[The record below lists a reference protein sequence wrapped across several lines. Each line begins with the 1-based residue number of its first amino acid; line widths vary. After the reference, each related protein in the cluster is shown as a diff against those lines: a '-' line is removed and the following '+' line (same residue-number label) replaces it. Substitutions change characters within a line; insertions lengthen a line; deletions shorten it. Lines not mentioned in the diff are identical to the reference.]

1 MHRNGCFYKIY
12 LPSQFNY
19 CWDGVLKSERLSHLP
34 YCWTS
39 WVQRN
44 SKSSAVSFFKERTKT
59 VDPANAYIRFGNQI
73 QEAQNSECFT
83 SRNKRL
89 LQVKALTLLKSLPIF
104 ISGSF
109 YHYAS
114 RTWTLITIFWCTKA
128 PQVFYSWFGI
138 FYHLLSKAICRMY
151 FRLFSSVKSRMRTD
165 PSCYKSRIP
174 RHNKKACKH
183 TCLQAF
189 SSGAGGQNRTDN
201 LLITNELLCHWAT
214 PASDS
219 FRTYLSQPI

>member
-12 LPSQFNY
+12 LPHSLTTVGN
-19 CWDGVLKSERLSHLP
+19 GVLKSEQLSHLP

-44 SKSSAVSFFKERTKT
+44 TKSSAVSFSKERIKT
-59 VDPANAYIRFGNQI
+59 VDPAGANIRFGNQI
-73 QEAQNSECFT
+73 QEAQNFECFA
-83 SRNKRL
+83 SRNERL

-109 YHYAS
+109 YHYAG
-114 RTWTLITIFWCTKA
+114 RTWTFITIFWCTKA
-128 PQVFYSWFGI
+128 PQFFILGMVLFTICCPKPFVGCI
-138 FYHLLSKAICRMY
+138 FTCFLRWKVECEPIPPVIKAEFPDI
-151 FRLFSSVKSRMRTD
+151 
-165 PSCYKSRIP
+165 I
-174 RHNKKACKH
+174 KKACKH